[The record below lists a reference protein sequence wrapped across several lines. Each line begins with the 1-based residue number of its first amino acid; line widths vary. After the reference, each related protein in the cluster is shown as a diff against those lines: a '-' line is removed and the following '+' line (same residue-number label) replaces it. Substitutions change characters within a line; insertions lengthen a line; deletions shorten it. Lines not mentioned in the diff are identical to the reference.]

1 MACDVFYKYKTVV
14 LNYSVHLIQKQFSTT
29 SPQFQMK
36 TITLTL
42 NIILLISLI
51 PSFLLAI
58 TSPMIFGAGANKRL
72 WWTLWTALAL
82 PVLIIITQFI
92 CWKAYNN
99 QNYGFALKVS
109 LIPILNWILLIFFML
124 RMDNGVR

>member
-1 MACDVFYKYKTVV
+1 
-14 LNYSVHLIQKQFSTT
+14 
-29 SPQFQMK
+29 
-36 TITLTL
+36 
-42 NIILLISLI
+42 
-51 PSFLLAI
+51 
-58 TSPMIFGAGANKRL
+58 MIFGAGENKRL

-99 QNYGFALKVS
+99 QNYDLALKVS

-124 RMDNGVR
+124 MMGGGVKR